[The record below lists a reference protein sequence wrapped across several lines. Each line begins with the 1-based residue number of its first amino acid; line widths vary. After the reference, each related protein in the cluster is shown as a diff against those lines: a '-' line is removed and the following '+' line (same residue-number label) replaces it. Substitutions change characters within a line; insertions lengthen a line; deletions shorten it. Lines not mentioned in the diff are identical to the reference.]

1 MKEQNKTVIIRLPLS
16 RGEREDVYVAV
27 NGRSYLIRRGEAVE
41 VPASVAEVLARR
53 ERMLEESM
61 RYEAEAA
68 SRDGGLG

>member
-1 MKEQNKTVIIRLPLS
+1 MNKENKTVTIRLPLS